1 MSRVV
6 RLHRFGGLEVVQIE
20 NLPYRELKECKLRG
34 RVEVIGLNRPEKM
47 FRSESYLEQ
56 PTLSAQNGYEAS
68 AVVPISSLGKRPI
81 TWSRKPTT
89 ERSSSPCDPTPDAQS
104 FPQRSVNYI
113 Q

>member
-6 RLHRFGGLEVVQIE
+6 RFHRFGG
-20 NLPYRELKECKLRG
+20 P
-34 RVEVIGLNRPEKM
+34 EVIGLNRPEQM
-47 FRSESYLEQ
+47 FRSGSYVEQ
-56 PTLSAQNGYEAS
+56 STLSAHNGYEAS
-68 AVVPISSLGKRPI
+68 AIVPIHSLGKRPI